1 MNKLITFLAAAVM
14 SVAVIGGHVSATHVK
29 TGTGMSVYDMAEPML
44 YDQEIHVVIAEGEN
58 ALDLYKFVAKATGTY
73 ELENKIIK
81 GDYYT
86 TGIAVL
92 DEDYHMVMLKNG
104 YFDFVENKT
113 YYIWAGEQENCSAC
127 EFYFKFSHYS
137 GDGNPY
143 KDTWRFIDG
152 YWHYCNEAGIN
163 VTGWAQYRGGWY
175 YFDDKGRMMTG
186 WQLIS
191 GKWYYLNP
199 DNGAM
204 FSDWQKIGGKWYY
217 FNKSGVMQ
225 TGWQKIGNKW
235 YFFNNSGAMVTGW
248 QQISKKWYYFKPSG
262 EMVTDWQSI
271 GGKWYYFET
280 SGAMKTGWL
289 QQGSKWYYL
298 KASGEMA
305 TGTVTIDGRKN
316 VFDNNGV
323 WKGYA
328 A

>member
-1 MNKLITFLAAAVM
+1 MKKLTALVAAAVM
-14 SVAVIGGHVSATHVK
+14 SVAVIGGHVSATHVDPYSDLDFANLAEPLLYDQQVHVLICEGEK
-29 TGTGMSVYDMAEPML
+29 AQDLYIFVPKATGLYYIVYDML
-44 YDQEIHVVIAEGEN
+44 GYKGYDTGVMVFDEN
-58 ALDLYKFVAKATGTY
+58 FSLVHRI
-73 ELENKIIK
+73 N
-81 GDYYT
+81 DYYDLT
-86 TGIAVL
+86 EGKV
-92 DEDYHMVMLKNG
+92 Y
-104 YFDFVENKT
+104 YFS
-113 YYIWAGEQENCSAC
+113 AGNDDDSAC
-127 EFYFKFSHYS
+127 EFFFKIGRYS

-143 KDTWRFIDG
+143 KSTWRQIDG
-152 YWHYCNEAGIN
+152 YWHYCNDDGVN
-163 VTGWAQYRGGWY
+163 VTGWEQYRGGWY